1 MVDLDRKVPSLTA
14 RIWPQRFIDSHDTK
28 NVESNSGESLE
39 YHGCYLIGLDCV
51 EPKIEVN
58 EDASL
63 DSLHRA
69 LALFSDRIRGDAIHY
84 DPNTSWIGTS
94 VVDGDLTNL
103 EPDRSQVGENA
114 GDGGFD
120 DFDSDDEDEDED
132 EDEEAEEEI
141 SYQLPSRSKVG
152 SQHAQSTQ
160 PSKASTG
167 KLRTSTDVMNRIR
180 WDPNL
185 DSSDFIV
192 GYDDRFTGIQE
203 KKFEEWK
210 SELTDEEFIPQHRV
224 MYFKRRSDGEIV
236 WDRRLRVDKI
246 FGNEGLE

>member
-1 MVDLDRKVPSLTA
+1 MVSKSA
-14 RIWPQRFIDSHDTK
+14 
-28 NVESNSGESLE
+28 EG
-39 YHGCYLIGLDCV
+39 G
-51 EPKIEVN
+51 

-63 DSLHRA
+63 DNLHRA
-69 LALFSDRIRGDAIHY
+69 LALFSDRIRGDEIHY
-84 DPNTSWIGTS
+84 DSNTSWIGAS
-94 VVDGDLTNL
+94 VIKGDLTNL
-103 EPDRSQVGENA
+103 EPDHSQVGENA

-120 DFDSDDEDEDED
+120 DDFDSDDEED
-132 EDEEAEEEI
+132 EDEEAEEEDI
-141 SYQLPSRSKVG
+141 NQQLPSRPKVG
-152 SQHAQSTQ
+152 SQHTQSTQ
-160 PSKASTG
+160 SPKASTG

-224 MYFKRRSDGEIV
+224 MYFKRKSDGEIV

>member
-1 MVDLDRKVPSLTA
+1 
-14 RIWPQRFIDSHDTK
+14 
-28 NVESNSGESLE
+28 
-39 YHGCYLIGLDCV
+39 
-51 EPKIEVN
+51 
-58 EDASL
+58 
-63 DSLHRA
+63 
-69 LALFSDRIRGDAIHY
+69 LFSDRIRGDAIHY

-103 EPDRSQVGENA
+103 EPDHSQVGENA

-120 DFDSDDEDEDED
+120 DDFDSDDDDEDE
-132 EDEEAEEEI
+132 AEMEI
-141 SYQLPSRSKVG
+141 HEQLPSRPKVV

-160 PSKASTG
+160 SPKASTG
-167 KLRTSTDVMNRIR
+167 KLRTSTDVMSRIR

-224 MYFKRRSDGEIV
+224 MYFKRKSDGEIV